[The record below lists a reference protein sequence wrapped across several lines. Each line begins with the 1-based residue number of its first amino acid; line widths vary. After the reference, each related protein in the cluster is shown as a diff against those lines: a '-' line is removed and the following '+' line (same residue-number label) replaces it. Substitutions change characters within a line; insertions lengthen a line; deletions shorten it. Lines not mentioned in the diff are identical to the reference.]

1 LPQSCIS
8 KIMKDL
14 LSEILK
20 RIKTAENEMTEA
32 IASGIN
38 IHNFDSYQR
47 FVGRREGLSDS
58 LAIINA
64 ILSED
69 DEDL

>member
-1 LPQSCIS
+1 
-8 KIMKDL
+8 MKDI

-20 RIKTAENEMTEA
+20 RIKNTQKDMTEA
-32 IASGIN
+32 VASGVN
-38 IHNFDSYQR
+38 VHSFDAYQR
-47 FVGRREGLSDS
+47 LVGKREGLSDA
-58 LAIINA
+58 LAIIEA

>member
-1 LPQSCIS
+1 
-8 KIMKDL
+8 MKDI

-20 RIKTAENEMTEA
+20 RIKTTEKEMVEA

-38 IHNFDSYQR
+38 VHSFDAYQKL
-47 FVGRREGLSDS
+47 VGKREGISEA
-58 LAIINA
+58 LAIIEE

-69 DEDL
+69 DEEL

>member
-1 LPQSCIS
+1 
-8 KIMKDL
+8 MKDI

-20 RIKTAENEMTEA
+20 RIKTAQHEMSEA
-32 IASGIN
+32 IASGTN

-47 FVGRREGLSDS
+47 FVGKREGLSDA
-58 LAIINA
+58 LAIIDS

>member
-1 LPQSCIS
+1 
-8 KIMKDL
+8 MKDI

-20 RIKTAENEMTEA
+20 RIKTAEKEITEA

-38 IHNFDSYQR
+38 VHNFDTYQR
-47 FVGRREGLSDS
+47 LVGKREGLSDS
-58 LAIINA
+58 LAIIDS

>member
-1 LPQSCIS
+1 LRDI
-8 KIMKDL
+8 

-20 RIKTAENEMTEA
+20 RIKTANNEMTEA

-38 IHNFDSYQR
+38 IHTFDSYQR
-47 FVGRREGLSDS
+47 YVGKREGLSDA
-58 LAIINA
+58 LAIIEA

>member
-1 LPQSCIS
+1 
-8 KIMKDL
+8 MKDI

-20 RIKTAENEMTEA
+20 RIKAAQHEMTEA
-32 IASGIN
+32 IASGTN
-38 IHNFDSYQR
+38 IRNFDSYQR
-47 FVGRREGLSDS
+47 FVGKREGLSDA
-58 LAIINA
+58 LAIIDS

>member
-1 LPQSCIS
+1 
-8 KIMKDL
+8 MKDI

-20 RIKTAENEMTEA
+20 RIKTAEKEITEA

-38 IHNFDSYQR
+38 VHNFDTYQR
-47 FVGRREGLSDS
+47 LVGKREGLSDS
-58 LAIINA
+58 LAIIDL

>member
-1 LPQSCIS
+1 
-8 KIMKDL
+8 MKDI

-20 RIKTAENEMTEA
+20 RIKTAEKEMTEA

-38 IHNFDSYQR
+38 VHSFDGYQR
-47 FVGRREGLSDS
+47 LVGKREGLSDA
-58 LAIINA
+58 LAIIES

-69 DEDL
+69 DDL

>member
-1 LPQSCIS
+1 MRDI
-8 KIMKDL
+8 

-20 RIKTAENEMTEA
+20 RIKTANNEMTEA

-38 IHNFDSYQR
+38 IHTFDSYQR
-47 FVGRREGLSDS
+47 YVGKREGLSDA
-58 LAIINA
+58 LAIIET